1 MQLYE
6 ALEPGSTTY
15 VPSNI
20 TTLAPARRVR
30 VIDVSLDEIR
40 STQRSGAAARK
51 RFKINDA
58 SLQTIRAEMP
68 TSSDDWQVE
77 SVVQV
82 CAAPAP
88 APIPVPASA
97 AAAFPSLYPSP
108 PTTHALLW
116 LSPTT
121 VLHAVPCQLPRRAM
135 ADQVEGLR

>member
-40 STQRSGAAARK
+40 STQRSGAAVRK

-97 AAAFPSLYPSP
+97 AAPFPSLYPSP
-108 PTTHALLW
+108 YPLHTH
-116 LSPTT
+116 T
-121 VLHAVPCQLPRRAM
+121 HFC
-135 ADQVEGLR
+135 G